1 MIRFSA
7 RFPLRRL
14 HQQPTQQP
22 PLVSSSHPSTVL
34 RNVDSTARDHLAN
47 ERTWLA
53 WLRTS
58 LTFMALSVPL
68 HEMFRTHHLWPLHFS
83 GAATLGVSVGV
94 LSFATRRYYRNATLL
109 QQGLFA
115 YNRRGVAGLSA
126 LAFALAAGL
135 FVVLIEAAGDKSLL
149 LAGSKPK
156 ESKKP

>member
-1 MIRFSA
+1 M
-7 RFPLRRL
+7 
-14 HQQPTQQP
+14 
-22 PLVSSSHPSTVL
+22 L

-68 HEMFRTHHLWPLHFS
+68 HEMLRTHELVPLHYA
-83 GAATLGVSVGV
+83 GAATLGMSVGV
-94 LSFATRRYYRNATLL
+94 LSFATRRYYLNAKLL
-109 QQGLFA
+109 QQGMFA
-115 YNRRGVAGLSA
+115 YNRRGVAGLSF

-149 LAGSKPK
+149 LSGVKLKPADN
-156 ESKKP
+156 KKK